1 MVRIVDNTRVKEQG
15 EGLCMVPKKQGEGLG
30 CQKSIFSIYN
40 IPIFEVLILSL
51 RLINNLKLRTSK
63 ASFLKMPL

>member
-1 MVRIVDNTRVKEQG
+1 MYGT
-15 EGLCMVPKKQGEGLG
+15 KKQGEGLG